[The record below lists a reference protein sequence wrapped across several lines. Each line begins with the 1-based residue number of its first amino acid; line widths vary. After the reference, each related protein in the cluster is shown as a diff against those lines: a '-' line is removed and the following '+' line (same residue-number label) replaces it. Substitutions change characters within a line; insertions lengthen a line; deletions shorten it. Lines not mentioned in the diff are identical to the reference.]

1 MRVLLLVIA
10 LVRTWANTRTI
21 PVSFWPSCCCERHA
35 LHRALLR
42 LRACFGVVADAMT
55 EVDWQTETLISES
68 SKRIFN
74 QTLCPHS
81 SCLPF
86 HPTGDFG
93 VRWAGVMSAP
103 SRSVLREVALGN
115 SRTCQQVP
123 NPGVTHT
130 HTPTTHGTG
139 KPPSSHTY
147 RAILCG
153 GIRLLKRTAITIGT
167 DASATASTARLL
179 QQREEQQ

>member
-130 HTPTTHGTG
+130 HTHNTRHRQTTLITHLQSHSLRRHPTPQADCHHHWHRRQRHGL
-139 KPPSSHTY
+139 H
-147 RAILCG
+147 C
-153 GIRLLKRTAITIGT
+153 
-167 DASATASTARLL
+167 
-179 QQREEQQ
+179 